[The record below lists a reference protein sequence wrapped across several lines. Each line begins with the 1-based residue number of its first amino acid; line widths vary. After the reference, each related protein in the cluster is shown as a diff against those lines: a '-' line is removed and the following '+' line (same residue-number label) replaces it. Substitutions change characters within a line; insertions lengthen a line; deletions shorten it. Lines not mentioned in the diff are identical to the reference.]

1 MGFGPLESQH
11 TRMRIMLTRPTNV
24 LIMLLLDACIW
35 LQRTD
40 VVDFRNRVQDIPSQ
54 FIYDVYDFVVIG
66 GGSAGAAVAARLSE
80 VCDWNVLLL
89 EAGTDETFLS
99 DLPYLYPVLQKGRL
113 DWMFETEP
121 NERFCQGMR
130 GNRCSWP
137 RGKVLG
143 GSSVLNAMMYV
154 RGNAEDYDE
163 WERLG
168 NAGWSWQDVL
178 PYFVKMENVR
188 DPKIAGHPWHGR
200 TGPITVDLFRNQS
213 SLQAYFLRA
222 VKELGVRVTDDINGP
237 DQLVFA
243 PLHGSV
249 RDGLRCSTAK
259 GYLRPVANRKNL
271 HISMN
276 SVVEKVLID
285 PRDKRAYGVL
295 FRKGNRRQYVLVTK
309 EIVLSAGALNS
320 PHLLMLSGVGPRD
333 QLEAH
338 GIRVIQEL
346 PGVGQN
352 LQDHVAAGGGV
363 FLIDNPAGTGPLS
376 IRLLEVS
383 DVSTARD
390 FLFHNQGRLLAM
402 PSCEVMGFINTKYNP
417 PGSKRGDVQIFMSAQ
432 SDISDGGTEGLA
444 GAGLTYDYYARN
456 FESWVYHDSFLI
468 MPLLM
473 RPESRGRLE
482 LASADPMDKIK
493 IYPNY
498 FAVDRD
504 LDILVEG
511 LKFGVRV
518 AQTAV
523 MRSLNATFIYDMQH
537 GDTCHGRTGDD
548 FFRCLIQHYS
558 QTIYHPVG
566 TAKMG
571 PARDRMA
578 VVDAQLR
585 VHGIGGLRVVDA
597 SIMPTIT
604 TGNTNAPTI
613 MIAERAADLLKFAH
627 LPALLREEHYRHCGS
642 YNYEYH
648 PYGSD
653 TMPSQVQGAPKGANR
668 NA

>member
-1 MGFGPLESQH
+1 MGFGPLETH
-11 TRMRIMLTRPTNV
+11 NTRMRILLTRPSSA
-24 LIMLLLDACIW
+24 LILLILDACIW

-99 DLPYLYPVLQKGRL
+99 DLPYLYPALQKGPL
-113 DWMFETEP
+113 DWQFETEP

-130 GNRCSWP
+130 DNRCSWP

-154 RGNAEDYDE
+154 RGNREDYDE
-163 WERLG
+163 WASLG
-168 NAGWSWQDVL
+168 NAGWSWRDVL

-188 DPKIAGHPWHGR
+188 DPRISDRPYHGT
-200 TGPITVDLFRNQS
+200 TGPLSVELFRNYT
-213 SLQAYFLRA
+213 SLQAMFLEAAR
-222 VKELGVRVTDDINGP
+222 ELGMKLSNEINGP

-243 PLHGSV
+243 PLHGSI

-259 GYLRPVANRKNL
+259 AYLRPVANRKNL

-276 SVVEKVLID
+276 SMVERILID
-285 PRDKRAYGVL
+285 PKDRRAYGVL
-295 FRKGNRRQYVLVTK
+295 FRKGNRRQFVLVTK
-309 EIVLSAGALNS
+309 EIVLSAGALNT

-333 QLEAH
+333 QLQRH
-338 GIRVIQEL
+338 GIRVIRES

-363 FLIDNPAGTGPLS
+363 FLIQNPHGNTPLS
-376 IRLLEVS
+376 VRLIEVN
-383 DVSTARD
+383 DVATARD
-390 FLFHNQGRLLAM
+390 FLFRNQGRLVAM
-402 PSCEVMGFINTKYNP
+402 PSCEVMGFINTKYNT
-417 PGSKRGDVQIFMSAQ
+417 PGSHRGDVQIFMSAQ

-473 RPESRGRLE
+473 RPESRGWLE
-482 LASADPMDKIK
+482 LPSADPYDKIK
-493 IYPNY
+493 IHPNY
-498 FAVDRD
+498 FAVERD

-518 AQTAV
+518 AETSV
-523 MRSLNATFIYDMQH
+523 MRSINATFIYDAEH
-537 GDTCHGRTGDD
+537 GDTCHGITGDA
-548 FFRCLIQHYS
+548 FFKCLIQHYS
-558 QTIYHPVG
+558 QTIYHPSG

-571 PARDRMA
+571 PATDPMA
-578 VVDAQLR
+578 VVDSQLR

-613 MIAERAADLLKFAH
+613 MIAERGADLIKYAH
-627 LPALLREEHYRHCGS
+627 LPALVREEHYRQCDS
-642 YNYEYH
+642 IDYQYH
-648 PYGSD
+648 PTRSNTVPRTTHTLK
-653 TMPSQVQGAPKGANR
+653 TMP
-668 NA
+668 

>member
-1 MGFGPLESQH
+1 MGFGPLESQY
-11 TRMRIMLTRPTNV
+11 TRMRIMLTRPTSA
-24 LIMLLLDACIW
+24 LILLILDACIW

-40 VVDFRNRVQDIPSQ
+40 VVDYRNRVQDIPSQ

-66 GGSAGAAVAARLSE
+66 GGSAGAAAAARLSE

-89 EAGTDETFLS
+89 EAGTDESFLS
-99 DLPYLYPVLQKGRL
+99 DLPYLYPALQKGPL
-113 DWMFETEP
+113 DWQFETEP

-154 RGNAEDYDE
+154 RGHPEDYDE
-163 WERLG
+163 WARFG
-168 NAGWSWQDVL
+168 NRGWSWEDVL

-188 DPKIAGHPWHGR
+188 DPNIAGRPYHGT
-200 TGPITVDLFRNQS
+200 TGPMTVELIRNRSALQPMF
-213 SLQAYFLRA
+213 LQAA
-222 VKELGVRVTDDINGP
+222 QELGMKLADEVNGP

-243 PLHGSV
+243 PLHGSI

-259 GYLRPVANRKNL
+259 AYLRPIGNRKNL

-276 SVVEKVLID
+276 SMVERILID
-285 PRDKRAYGVL
+285 PKDRRAYGVV
-295 FRKGNRRQYVLVTK
+295 FRKGNRRQFVLVTK

-333 QLEAH
+333 QLQRH
-338 GIRVIQEL
+338 GIRVIHEL

-363 FLIDNPAGTGPLS
+363 FLIQNPNGSAPLS
-376 IRLLEVS
+376 IRLVEVNEVS
-383 DVSTARD
+383 VARD
-390 FLFHNQGRLLAM
+390 FLFRNQGRLLSM
-402 PSCEVMGFINTKYNP
+402 PSCEVMGFINTKYNK
-417 PGSKRGDVQIFMSAQ
+417 PGSRRGDVQIFMSAQ
-432 SDISDGGTEGLA
+432 SDISDGGTEGQA
-444 GAGLTYDYYARN
+444 GAGLTYEYYARN

-473 RPESRGRLE
+473 HPESRGWLE
-482 LASADPMDKIK
+482 LPSANPMDKIK

-498 FAVDRD
+498 FAVERD

-518 AQTAV
+518 AETSV
-523 MRSLNATFIYDMQH
+523 MRKINATFIYDAEH
-537 GDTCHGRTGDD
+537 GDTCNGQVGDA
-548 FFRCLIQHYS
+548 FFKCLIQHYS
-558 QTIYHPVG
+558 QTIYHPSG

-571 PARDRMA
+571 PATDPMA
-578 VVDAQLR
+578 VVDDQLR
-585 VHGIGGLRVVDA
+585 VHGIRGLRVVDA
-597 SIMPTIT
+597 SIMPKIT

-613 MIAERAADLLKFAH
+613 MIAERAADLIKYAH
-627 LPALLREEHYRHCGS
+627 LPALAREEHYRQCAS
-642 YNYEYH
+642 IDYQYH
-648 PYGSD
+648 PS
-653 TMPSQVQGAPKGANR
+653 TSNTVTKVIKSSKKVP
-668 NA
+668 

>member
-1 MGFGPLESQH
+1 
-11 TRMRIMLTRPTNV
+11 
-24 LIMLLLDACIW
+24 MLLLDACIW

-99 DLPYLYPVLQKGRL
+99 DLPYLYPVLQKGPL
-113 DWMFETEP
+113 DWQFETEP
-121 NERFCQGMR
+121 NARFCQGMR

-163 WERLG
+163 WAALG
-168 NAGWSWQDVL
+168 NVGWSWRDVL

-188 DPKIAGHPWHGR
+188 DPKIAGQPYHGT
-200 TGPITVDLFRNQS
+200 TGPMTVELIRNHS
-213 SLQAYFLRA
+213 VLQPMFLRA
-222 VKELGVRVTDDINGP
+222 ARELGMKLAAEVNGP

-243 PLHGSV
+243 PLHGTV

-259 GYLRPVANRKNL
+259 AYLRPVANRKNL
-271 HISMN
+271 HISMG
-276 SVVEKVLID
+276 SMVERILID
-285 PRDKRAYGVL
+285 PKDRRAYGVL
-295 FRKGNRRQYVLVTK
+295 FRKGNRRQFVLVAK

-333 QLEAH
+333 QLQRH
-338 GIRVIQEL
+338 GIRVIHEL

-363 FLIDNPAGTGPLS
+363 FLIKNPKGSAPLS
-376 IRLLEVS
+376 VRLLEVM

-390 FLFHNQGRLLAM
+390 FLFRNQGRLVSM
-402 PSCEVMGFINTKYNP
+402 PSCEVMGFINTKYNE
-417 PGSKRGDVQIFMSAQ
+417 PGSRRGDVQIFMSAQ
-432 SDISDGGTEGLA
+432 SDISDGGTEGMA

-473 RPESRGRLE
+473 RPKSRGWLQ
-482 LASADPMDKIK
+482 LASDDPLDKIK
-493 IYPNY
+493 IFPNY
-498 FAVDRD
+498 FAVERD

-518 AQTAV
+518 ASTSA
-523 MRSLNATFIYDMQH
+523 MRNINATFIYDTEH
-537 GDTCHGRTGDD
+537 GDTCHGRTGDT
-548 FFRCLIQHYS
+548 FFKCLIQHYS
-558 QTIYHPVG
+558 QTIYHPSG

-571 PARDRMA
+571 PASDPMA
-578 VVDAQLR
+578 VVDNQLR

-613 MIAERAADLLKFAH
+613 MIAERAADLLKYAH
-627 LPALLREEHYRHCGS
+627 LPVLLREQHYRQCDTVD
-642 YNYEYH
+642 YQYH
-648 PYGSD
+648 PAGDDTVPREVKGSKKV
-653 TMPSQVQGAPKGANR
+653 PPP
-668 NA
+668 